1 LVNERIK
8 KAFLGKARHN
18 LKNPVNAIIG
28 YSEMLLEDCEE
39 SGNENL
45 LIDLN
50 SLLLAGN
57 EILNHIENQLSDNRI
72 NKIEH
77 SVVQMGKDAEIA
89 IRTPLNTII
98 GVSELLLEDE
108 FDHIVSTFSSDMKN
122 INDSGQMLIQE
133 LKSIIDFKISDLEEI
148 RNQNLN
154 VGNLSMV
161 KDVLDSIQPLESAD
175 YKKMVIG
182 QILVVDDNIN
192 NTELLKKRL
201 EKQGHEIIIANNG
214 REALIHLMTKDK
226 SLDLMLLDIVMP
238 EMNGYEVLKFIRN
251 DKRFH
256 ELPVIMIS
264 SMDDTDSIYRCI
276 EIGAD
281 DYIQKPFNQAVLNAR
296 ISSCIERKQL
306 RDKEITL
313 ISKLNI
319 EREKS
324 ENLLL
329 NMLPNSVA
337 SRLKAGERDIATKHD
352 EVTVVFADI
361 VEFTPQTQ
369 EMNPSMVVH
378 ILNNIFTSFDKLAQ
392 QFNVEKIKTIGD
404 SYFAVGGLN
413 SNNQKQSAINVI
425 EMAKEMLN
433 VLVILNKETKEM
445 KLVLRIGVHTGPAV
459 SGVIGRN
466 KFAYDVWGATI
477 NMANRLETTCVNGK
491 IHISKK
497 TKELLGSRYS
507 YIKCKDT
514 EIKGIGLKTTYIIK

>member
-1 LVNERIK
+1 MVNERIK

-201 EKQGHEIIIANNG
+201 EKQGHEIIIAN
-214 REALIHLMTKDK
+214 
-226 SLDLMLLDIVMP
+226 
-238 EMNGYEVLKFIRN
+238 
-251 DKRFH
+251 
-256 ELPVIMIS
+256 
-264 SMDDTDSIYRCI
+264 
-276 EIGAD
+276 
-281 DYIQKPFNQAVLNAR
+281 
-296 ISSCIERKQL
+296 
-306 RDKEITL
+306 
-313 ISKLNI
+313 
-319 EREKS
+319 
-324 ENLLL
+324 
-329 NMLPNSVA
+329 
-337 SRLKAGERDIATKHD
+337 
-352 EVTVVFADI
+352 
-361 VEFTPQTQ
+361 
-369 EMNPSMVVH
+369 
-378 ILNNIFTSFDKLAQ
+378 
-392 QFNVEKIKTIGD
+392 
-404 SYFAVGGLN
+404 
-413 SNNQKQSAINVI
+413 
-425 EMAKEMLN
+425 
-433 VLVILNKETKEM
+433 
-445 KLVLRIGVHTGPAV
+445 
-459 SGVIGRN
+459 
-466 KFAYDVWGATI
+466 KFA
-477 NMANRLETTCVNGK
+477 
-491 IHISKK
+491 
-497 TKELLGSRYS
+497 
-507 YIKCKDT
+507 
-514 EIKGIGLKTTYIIK
+514 

>member
-1 LVNERIK
+1 MVDDRTK

-39 SGNENL
+39 SANEKL
-45 LIDLN
+45 LTDLN
-50 SLLLAGN
+50 ILLAAGN
-57 EILNHIENQLSDNRI
+57 EILAHIEDQLSDSKI
-72 NKIEH
+72 NH
-77 SVVQMGKDAEIA
+77 GNQSVVQLGKSAEIA

-98 GVSELLLEDE
+98 GVSELLLEE
-108 FDHIVSTFSSDMKN
+108 NNNIVNTFSSDMKK
-122 INDSGQMLIQE
+122 INDSGKMLITE
-133 LKSIIDFKISDLEEI
+133 LQSIIDFKISDLEDI

-161 KDVLDSIQPLESAD
+161 KDVLDSIQPLETGD
-175 YKKMVIG
+175 YKKTITG
-182 QILVVDDNIN
+182 QILVVDDNLN

-201 EKQGHEIIIANNG
+201 EKQGHVIITANDG
-214 REALIHLMTKDK
+214 REALIQLMTLDN

-281 DYIQKPFNQAVLNAR
+281 DYIQKPFNQAVLDAR

-306 RDKEITL
+306 RDKEKTL
-313 ISKLNI
+313 MKELEL

-329 NMLPNSVA
+329 NMLPNSVV
-337 SRLKAGERDIATKHD
+337 SRLKLGEKDVANKHD

-361 VEFTPQTQ
+361 AEFTPQTK
-369 EMNPSMVVH
+369 EMNPTNVVH

-392 QFNVEKIKTIGD
+392 QFNIEKIKTIGD

-413 SNNQKQSAINVI
+413 SNNSKQSAIDVI
-425 EMAKEMLN
+425 EMSKEMLN
-433 VLVILNKETKEM
+433 ELEIINNKTDEM
-445 KLVLRIGVHTGPAV
+445 ELALRVGVHTGPAV
-459 SGVIGRN
+459 SGVIGRK
-466 KFAYDVWGATI
+466 KFAYDIWGATI

-491 IHISKK
+491 IHISEE
-497 TKELLGSRYS
+497 TKDLLGDRYS
-507 YIKCKDT
+507 YMRCKDT
-514 EIKGIGLKTTYIIK
+514 DIKGIGKKTTYVIE

>member
-1 LVNERIK
+1 MVNERIK

-182 QILVVDDNIN
+182 QILVVDDTQCTFSIIN
-192 NTELLKKRL
+192 
-201 EKQGHEIIIANNG
+201 
-214 REALIHLMTKDK
+214 
-226 SLDLMLLDIVMP
+226 
-238 EMNGYEVLKFIRN
+238 
-251 DKRFH
+251 
-256 ELPVIMIS
+256 
-264 SMDDTDSIYRCI
+264 
-276 EIGAD
+276 
-281 DYIQKPFNQAVLNAR
+281 
-296 ISSCIERKQL
+296 
-306 RDKEITL
+306 
-313 ISKLNI
+313 
-319 EREKS
+319 
-324 ENLLL
+324 
-329 NMLPNSVA
+329 
-337 SRLKAGERDIATKHD
+337 
-352 EVTVVFADI
+352 
-361 VEFTPQTQ
+361 
-369 EMNPSMVVH
+369 
-378 ILNNIFTSFDKLAQ
+378 
-392 QFNVEKIKTIGD
+392 
-404 SYFAVGGLN
+404 
-413 SNNQKQSAINVI
+413 
-425 EMAKEMLN
+425 
-433 VLVILNKETKEM
+433 
-445 KLVLRIGVHTGPAV
+445 
-459 SGVIGRN
+459 
-466 KFAYDVWGATI
+466 
-477 NMANRLETTCVNGK
+477 
-491 IHISKK
+491 
-497 TKELLGSRYS
+497 
-507 YIKCKDT
+507 
-514 EIKGIGLKTTYIIK
+514 